1 MSAVL
6 GVFVGGRSTRMGG
19 HPKGLLAAPDTG
31 EALVVRAVRLARE
44 LGATPVLVGDARAY
58 DVLGCD
64 VPAVCDDPPDVGP
77 LGGLCGLL
85 GFAGDRAAFALACDM
100 PFVTLDHLRAL
111 AVAHPGAPCVAAR
124 RSNDAPWEPFFA
136 RYDAPRVLPA
146 VRAMIAAGERSLQ
159 RVMARVGARALSL
172 DARATDD
179 WDTPDDVSRCRTL

>member
-44 LGATPVLVGDARAY
+44 LGATPVLVGDAHAY
-58 DVLGCD
+58 DLVRCD
-64 VPAVCDDPPDVGP
+64 VSVVCDDPPGVGP

-85 GFAGDRAAFALACDM
+85 AFALACDM
-100 PFVTLDHLRAL
+100 PFVTLDDLRAL
-111 AVAHPGAPCVAAR
+111 AVAHPGAACVAAR
-124 RSNDAPWEPFFA
+124 RSDDAPWEPFFA
-136 RYDAPRVLPA
+136 RYDAPRVLPV
-146 VRAMIAAGERSLQ
+146 VRAAIAAGDRSLQ
-159 RVMARVGARALSL
+159 RVMERAGAQSLARDARAL
-172 DARATDD
+172 DD